1 VGNANVTASVQSGG
15 GSIGGTATV
24 ATNASG
30 VASFSNLKIT
40 GVVGPRTLR
49 FANAGIEVTS
59 STVNLGAGAPTS
71 VTVLTQPPTFAFSG
85 DLFTRSP
92 VVELKDV
99 SGNLVGGAQVDAS
112 IQLGGG
118 TLGGTTGVTTN
129 GSGVATFSSLS
140 LSGSAGPRTLT
151 FASGSGQATSSTVN
165 VSYGEGMQTL
175 TYCGSQLMDVFVPDE
190 AFPRPLPVAVHIH
203 GGAWVSGNR
212 TEGLLWADGM
222 GGDGALKSELLGRG
236 YVVVSLDYRLAPDS
250 QWPAQIHDVKCAIR
264 HLRAK
269 AGDYGADG
277 RIVVWGASAGG
288 HLASLL
294 GVTDASSGLEGNEGF
309 SGTSSQVHAVAPIG
323 SISDITGGPNHPE
336 LPFAL
341 GAGGPGEQTFGAS
354 WPGPN
359 QVLTDASPITWVGSN
374 DAPFYIVHGDQDATV
389 LYPQATRLN
398 TALSAA
404 GGNTQ
409 LLTVANGGHNLND
422 VGMGTP
428 SHTLAQVADMIAD
441 FFDLHVD

>member
-1 VGNANVTASVQSGG
+1 MRSTSRSRRRAAPLSLRTRTFLLFLGLLLVPLGAVGVVASIGTHVAVETAVDRALEAASTASSDR
-15 GSIGGTATV
+15 A
-24 ATNASG
+24 
-30 VASFSNLKIT
+30 
-40 GVVGPRTLR
+40 R
-49 FANAGIEVTS
+49 AG
-59 STVNLGAGAPTS
+59 
-71 VTVLTQPPTFAFSG
+71 
-85 DLFTRSP
+85 
-92 VVELKDV
+92 
-99 SGNLVGGAQVDAS
+99 DA
-112 IQLGGG
+112 
-118 TLGGTTGVTTN
+118 
-129 GSGVATFSSLS
+129 A
-140 LSGSAGPRTLT
+140 AR
-151 FASGSGQATSSTVN
+151 
-165 VSYGEGMQTL
+165 
-175 TYCGSQLMDVFVPDE
+175 
-190 AFPRPLPVAVHIH
+190 
-203 GGAWVSGNR
+203 
-212 TEGLLWADGM
+212 
-222 GGDGALKSELLGRG
+222 
-236 YVVVSLDYRLAPDS
+236 
-250 QWPAQIHDVKCAIR
+250 IHDVKCAIR

-269 AGDYGADG
+269 SGDYGADG
-277 RIVVWGASAGG
+277 RIVVWGSSAGG
-288 HLASLL
+288 HLASML

-309 SGTSSQVHAVAPIG
+309 SGTSSHVDAVAPIG
-323 SISDITGGPNHPE
+323 SISDITGGPDHTE

-341 GAGGPGEQTFGAS
+341 GPGGSGEQTFGAS